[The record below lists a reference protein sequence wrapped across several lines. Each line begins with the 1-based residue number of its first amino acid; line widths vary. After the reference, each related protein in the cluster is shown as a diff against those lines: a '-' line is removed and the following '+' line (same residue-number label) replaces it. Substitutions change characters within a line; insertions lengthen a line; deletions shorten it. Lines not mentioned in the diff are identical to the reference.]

1 MACKW
6 RGFVLTLIVSF
17 VLVVSGCASAP
28 KPRTFSGQL
37 TVAPNVNPDHQGR
50 ASPVVVKIYQ
60 LKDAGAFSEADFF
73 SLYDEGEA
81 VLGDDLISVEE
92 RELQPGVNYDYSAS
106 VAPEASYI
114 AVIAA
119 FRDIEKAQ
127 WRVITELPEKGFFDF
142 MRSRILQINV
152 TDLNV
157 SAAFIKR

>member
-1 MACKW
+1 MVN
-6 RGFVLTLIVSF
+6 RRHSSILTLIVVV
-17 VLVVSGCASAP
+17 VLAVSACTSTP

-37 TVAPNVNPDHQGR
+37 TVAPNANPDHQGR
-50 ASPVVVKIYQ
+50 PSPVVVKIYQ
-60 LKDAGAFSEADFF
+60 LKDVSAFNEADFF
-73 SLYDEGEA
+73 SLYDEGET
-81 VLGDDLISVEE
+81 VLGGDLIAVEE

-106 VAPEASYI
+106 VAPEAGYI

-119 FRDIEKAQ
+119 FRDIEKTQ
-127 WRVITELPEKGFFDF
+127 WRVIIALPEKGFFDF

>member
-1 MACKW
+1 MAYKW
-6 RGFVLTLIVSF
+6 HCFILTLIVSLA
-17 VLVVSGCASAP
+17 LVASGCASAP
-28 KPRTFSGQL
+28 TPRIFAGQL
-37 TVAPNVNPDHQGR
+37 IVAPNANPDHQGR
-50 ASPVVVKIYQ
+50 ASPVVIKIYQ
-60 LKDAGAFSEADFF
+60 LKDVGAFSEADFF
-73 SLYDEGEA
+73 SLYDDGEN
-81 VLGDDLISVEE
+81 VLGGDLISVEE

-106 VAPEASYI
+106 VAPETSYI

-157 SAAFIKR
+157 SAAFN